1 MLQKTIKQEDFLKE
15 NFKCA
20 DIEVM
25 TEYMPY
31 AEKLKYA
38 TSIIEESATTN
49 KYGYLSID
57 FHKLHML
64 EALYKVYL
72 FTNIE
77 LVDFTVEA
85 YDIIKKYDLEDQ
97 IDFMHDLCDPLNF
110 SDVLN
115 NEVETLESAHNLE
128 NVLAKMS
135 ENSFA
140 LLLDIGDHVNKML
153 DKGDPNKMAKYLSKG
168 IEMLA
173 KKLPDLS
180 QFDVQH
186 YLETVKESKS
196 EEEPKV
202 DMNEIN

>member
-1 MLQKTIKQEDFLKE
+1 MLQKTIKQEDFMKE
-15 NFKCA
+15 NFNVE
-20 DIEVM
+20 DIQVM

-31 AEKLKYA
+31 EEKLKYA
-38 TSIIEESATTN
+38 MSIVESSATTN

-57 FHKLHML
+57 HHKLHML

-77 LVDFTVEA
+77 LNDLTVEA
-85 YDIIKKYDLEDQ
+85 YNIVKKYDLEDQ
-97 IDFMHDLCDPLNF
+97 IDFTNALCDPLNF

-140 LLLDIGDHVNKML
+140 LLLDMGEHVNKML

-168 IEMLA
+168 LEMLA

-196 EEEPKV
+196 KDEPKV
-202 DMNEIN
+202 NKNEIN